1 MMRSMF
7 SGISGLRSHQ
17 TMMDVVGNN
26 IANVNTAGFKASMV
40 TFSETLSQL
49 LQAPSAGGA
58 ASGGSN
64 PLQVGL
70 GVQVASIDG
79 IFTQGASQVTGR
91 TTDVAIQGDGFFVV
105 EDDGN
110 RFYTRAGAFAFDA
123 SGNLTTPSGQLVMG
137 WLADPATG
145 LVDTQGPI
153 TAVNIPLAQVID
165 PNLTS
170 MVQIGGNLSADAL
183 VGESNLVSITTYDS
197 IGNPQE
203 LTVTYTKSAANTW
216 DLAAAING
224 TPVTLSSTTV
234 TFATDGTL
242 TSPSTVTVSGY
253 TPPGADPMS
262 FDLDFG
268 TSSPLVQYGGNN
280 SVEALDQDGNA
291 SGVLRDFAIGD
302 DGSIIGQFSNG
313 WTRMLG
319 RLSLATFNNPAGLVR
334 VGDSSFQ
341 ETVNSGQARVGEAN
355 TGDRGTL
362 AAGTLEMSNVELAR
376 EFTNLII
383 AQRGFQANSRIITAS
398 DEVLADLVN
407 MKR

>member
-26 IANVNTAGFKASMV
+26 IANVNTQGFKASMV
-40 TFSETLSQL
+40 TFAETLSQL
-49 LQAPSAGGA
+49 LEAPSAGGTS
-58 ASGGSN
+58 SGGSN
-64 PLQVGL
+64 PIQVGL
-70 GVQVASIDG
+70 GVEVAAIDG

-91 TTDVAIQGDGFFVV
+91 STDVAIQGDGFFVV

-123 SGNLTTPSGQLVMG
+123 SGNLTTPSGQQVLG

-145 LVDTQGPI
+145 AIDTQVPV
-153 TAVNIPLAQVID
+153 TALNIPLAQVID
-165 PNLTS
+165 PNVTS
-170 MVQIGGNLSADAL
+170 VVQIGGNLSADTL
-183 VGESNLVSITTYDS
+183 VGGTSLVSITTYDS

-203 LTVTYTKSAANTW
+203 LMVTFTKTGANTW
-216 DLAAAING
+216 GASATING
-224 TPVTLSSTTV
+224 TAVTLSSTAV
-234 TFATDGTL
+234 TFGTDGSL
-242 TSPSTVTVSGY
+242 TSPTTITVSGY
-253 TPPGADPMS
+253 TPPGADPMT

-268 TSSPLVQYGGNN
+268 TGSPLVQFGGGD
-280 SVEALDQDGNA
+280 SAEALDQDGNA
-291 SGVLRDFAIGD
+291 SGVLRDFAISD

-313 WTRMLG
+313 WTRPLG
-319 RLSLATFNNPAGLVR
+319 RVALATFNNPNGLIR
-334 VGDSSFQ
+334 VGESSFQ
-341 ETVNSGQARVGEAN
+341 ESINSGQARIGEAN